1 MAEIAL
7 PVLGLGALYLLSNKE
22 SDKKENY
29 ENMGK
34 KNNTLPNKNIQNI
47 NYPMS
52 QRKVQSTPINND
64 NGNHL
69 REYLNPNQ
77 TTDQFFN
84 DKLRGNFL
92 ELGKPK
98 KAIAYNMN
106 LIQFFYSKEHN
117 YILELIQS
125 ANHQHIFFNDQ

>member
-22 SDKKENY
+22 SNKKENY

-34 KNNTLPNKNIQNI
+34 KNNTLPNTNIQNI

-52 QRKVQSTPINND
+52 QRKVQATPINND

-69 REYLNPNQ
+69 RE
-77 TTDQFFN
+77 
-84 DKLRGNFL
+84 
-92 ELGKPK
+92 
-98 KAIAYNMN
+98 
-106 LIQFFYSKEHN
+106 
-117 YILELIQS
+117 
-125 ANHQHIFFNDQ
+125 